1 MHFENELGRARRK
14 MSRGWGARTE
24 RQSRVLLNVYDLHDT
39 NEYLEVSICSTCVPT

>member
-1 MHFENELGRARRK
+1 

-39 NEYLEVSICSTCVPT
+39 NEYLEVSDHIYAKRYDTR